1 MNTGR
6 KRVCIKR
13 FAEALSV
20 LLLFAG
26 IILSRLYLFDIYKV
40 PSYSMEPTLMA
51 GDFILVSKA
60 AYGPRVLSLSKLLF
74 KREMTYKWHRV
85 SGQPHINDLIV
96 FNHPLYGSEQDDVS
110 STFGHVMVKR
120 LAGLPGDSVRINRSG
135 MDRAYSDVFPF
146 DTALHWRVDNYG
158 PLYVPKK
165 HDTLDLT
172 EENLR
177 HYESVIRM
185 ESSIR
190 ARGDLSSIDKQA
202 RYVFTFDYYFV
213 TGDNFYSSSDSRHWG
228 FVPETHIIGK
238 VTRVLFSR
246 DQSSLRKSRI
256 RWERIMKKVN

>member
-1 MNTGR
+1 MNAGR
-6 KRVCIKR
+6 KRVWIKR

-51 GDFILVSKA
+51 GDYILVTKSE
-60 AYGPRVLSLSKLLF
+60 YGPRVISLSKLLF
-74 KREMTYKWHRV
+74 KRELAYKWHRG

-96 FNHPLYGSEQDDVS
+96 FNHPLYGSEQGDVS

-120 LAGLPGDSVRINRSG
+120 VACLPGDSVRINRSG

-158 PLYVPKK
+158 PLYVPQKD
-165 HDTLDLT
+165 DTLDLT
-172 EENLR
+172 AQNLR
-177 HYESVIRM
+177 HYGSVIRL
-185 ESSIR
+185 ENSVRPGGYS
-190 ARGDLSSIDKQA
+190 LSIDQQV

-246 DQSSLRKSRI
+246 DQSSLQKSRI

>member
-51 GDFILVSKA
+51 GDYILVTKSE
-60 AYGPRVLSLSKLLF
+60 YGPRVISLSKLLF
-74 KREMTYKWHRV
+74 KRELAYKWHRG

-96 FNHPLYGSEQDDVS
+96 FNQPLYGSEQDDVS

-135 MDRAYSDVFPF
+135 MERAYSDVFPF
-146 DTALHWRVDNYG
+146 DTALHWRIDNYG
-158 PLYVPKK
+158 PLDVPK
-165 HDTLDLT
+165 
-172 EENLR
+172 
-177 HYESVIRM
+177 
-185 ESSIR
+185 
-190 ARGDLSSIDKQA
+190 G
-202 RYVFTFDYYFV
+202 
-213 TGDNFYSSSDSRHWG
+213 
-228 FVPETHIIGK
+228 
-238 VTRVLFSR
+238 
-246 DQSSLRKSRI
+246 RI
-256 RWERIMKKVN
+256 HLI

>member
-1 MNTGR
+1 
-6 KRVCIKR
+6 
-13 FAEALSV
+13 
-20 LLLFAG
+20 
-26 IILSRLYLFDIYKV
+26 
-40 PSYSMEPTLMA
+40 MEPTLMA

-74 KREMTYKWHRV
+74 KRELAYKWHRG

-96 FNHPLYGSEQDDVS
+96 FNQPLYGSEQDDVS

-120 LAGLPGDSVRINRSG
+120 LACLPGDSVRINRSG
-135 MDRAYSDVFPF
+135 MELAYSDVFPF

-158 PLYVPKK
+158 PLYVPQKD
-165 HDTLDLT
+165 DTLDLT

-177 HYESVIRM
+177 HYRSVILA
-185 ESSIR
+185 EDLFSPGD
-190 ARGDLSSIDKQA
+190 ARSFTIQPA
-202 RYVFTFDYYFV
+202 HHVFRLNYYFV
-213 TGDNFYSSSDSRHWG
+213 TGDNFYMSSDSRHWG

-246 DQSSLRKSRI
+246 DQFVAHKCRI